1 MLQSNSNNFKMEIT
15 LQYLFF
21 QILQSL
27 IFHFR
32 QLFFFFFQMLNEI
45 FPGILKNGKQNHS
58 ASNYLILKSIDPHS
72 YMKFH
77 VSIYNRLNLPMLSS
91 SRLKKNTT

>member
-21 QILQSL
+21 KILQSL

-32 QLFFFFFQMLNEI
+32 QLFFFFLMLNEI

-58 ASNYLILKSIDPHS
+58 ASNYLIFK
-72 YMKFH
+72 
-77 VSIYNRLNLPMLSS
+77 IYRSSQLYEYPRIHRQSLNLPILSS

>member
-1 MLQSNSNNFKMEIT
+1 
-15 LQYLFF
+15 
-21 QILQSL
+21 
-27 IFHFR
+27 
-32 QLFFFFFQMLNEI
+32 MLNEI

-77 VSIYNRLNLPMLSS
+77 VSIYNRMLSS